1 MRHAIP
7 LLLGLLSFAACAG
20 QTAPPPAYGSCPLI
34 PLAEMPLE
42 ERGNLLFVL
51 AKINGS
57 DATLLVDTGAER
69 TLLTEAAVER
79 LRLPRD
85 LRHATRT
92 YGIGSPTASWDARLP
107 NGIVLGATSFPVDTV
122 TVGRFGINEV
132 AGGSADGLL
141 GADILLAFDI
151 DLDVPGRRMTF
162 YQARSGCPDAVPPWN
177 ERYLRVNGV
186 RTRRD
191 RLLVPFELDGVAGMA
206 VLDTGA
212 QFSSISQ
219 GMAERTGLVEEA
231 MATDRTVMARGA
243 APDQVAVRI
252 HRFRE
257 FRVGPAVLRSPALPV
272 VPGVGGMGD
281 ALVGGDFLH
290 GRRAWL
296 SFATQRLFVTPL
308 ERGPWIATTI
318 GEPLGRPNLSA
329 RPVPLP
335 PIPETS
341 ACARSAPS
349 CGRTPR

>member
-1 MRHAIP
+1 MTRAV
-7 LLLGLLSFAACAG
+7 LLLLALFGFAACVGGPA
-20 QTAPPPAYGSCPLI
+20 TPPAYGTCPLV
-34 PLAEMPLE
+34 PLAEMPLD
-42 ERGNLLFVL
+42 ERGNLLFVQ
-51 AKINGS
+51 AKINGA

-85 LRHATRT
+85 LHHATRT
-92 YGIGSPTASWDARLP
+92 YGIGSPTATWDARLP
-107 NGIVLGATSFPVDTV
+107 NGIVLGTANLPVDTV

-141 GADILLAFDI
+141 GADILLGFDI
-151 DLDVPGRRMTF
+151 DLDVPGRRMTL
-162 YQARSGCPDAVPPWN
+162 YQARRGCPDAVPPWN
-177 ERYLRVNGV
+177 ERWLRVNGV
-186 RTRRD
+186 STRRD

-219 GMAERTGLVEEA
+219 AMAERTGLVEEA

-257 FRVGPAVLRSPALPV
+257 FRVGPAVLHAPALPV

-281 ALVGGDFLH
+281 ALVGGDFLR

-296 SFATQRLFVTPL
+296 SFPTQRVFVTPL
-308 ERGPWIATTI
+308 ERGPWIAAAT
-318 GEPLGRPNLSA
+318 GERVGQPSLSA
-329 RPVPLP
+329 PPVPP
-335 PIPETS
+335 APAQGTS
-341 ACARSAPS
+341 ACARWAPS
-349 CGRTPR
+349 CGPTPR